1 MVSLL
6 NSIPVGLLALS
17 VLVRWLVAQFPYS
30 GQGKPPLFGDYEAQR
45 HWMEVTTSLP
55 TKDWY
60 NNSTDNDLQY
70 WGLDYP
76 PLTAYHMY
84 ILGEASKK
92 INSSWTEL
100 HKSRGIET
108 YLHKVFMR
116 STVIISDL
124 LIYLP
129 AIIYYFHKTQP
140 IQYNS
145 PPSNIHKQNVAVY
158 TALTLLYPG
167 QILID
172 HGHFQYNCVFMGF
185 VLWAIIAMSKGRKII
200 ASLLFTLAL
209 SYKQMSLYYSLPFFW
224 YIASSN
230 LRIRPLWK
238 GLMNILLVGALV
250 TTTFILIFSPYL
262 SNKETMLQVLKRIFP
277 FYRGLFEDKV
287 ANIWFSL
294 SIFYK
299 FRKIYTIDELL
310 KFSTILTLFVSLP
323 AGLHLLLKPSVR
335 NFKYALIN
343 SSMTF
348 FLMSFQV
355 HEKTILVPALPILLL
370 FREHPMV
377 VNWFAIVSTYSLQPL
392 LMKDGQLIPYMIL
405 ISTYTLVNL
414 EFFRKNTTL
423 SLSKLFTLS
432 NLFIVIY
439 LTSLLCCFILSG
451 LAILFEPP
459 PRYPDLHPTVNA
471 LYSCS
476 HFTSFLLYFYYC
488 QFFAKTKG
496 GPATDRMYLIKK
508 NK

>member
-6 NSIPVGLLALS
+6 GTLPISLLALA

-45 HWMEVTTSLP
+45 HWMEVTTNLP
-55 TKDWY
+55 IKDWY
-60 NNSTDNDLQY
+60 KNSTDNDLLY

-84 ILGEASKK
+84 ILGESSK
-92 INSSWTEL
+92 IFNTSWTEL

-108 YLHKVFMR
+108 YSHKIFMR

-124 LIYLP
+124 LVYLP

-145 PPSNIHKQNVAVY
+145 PPSTVHRQNVALY

-172 HGHFQYNCVFMGF
+172 HGHFQYNCVFLGL
-185 VLWAIIAMSKGRKII
+185 VLWAIIAMSRGRQAI

-224 YIASSN
+224 YITSLN
-230 LRIRPLWK
+230 LRVRPLWK
-238 GLMNILLVGALV
+238 GIRNIILVGFV
-250 TTTFILIFSPYL
+250 VMTTFILIFLPYL
-262 SNKETMLQVLKRIFP
+262 PNQENMIHVMRRIFP

-287 ANIWFSL
+287 ANFWFSL

-299 FRKIYTIDELL
+299 YRKLYSIDDLL
-310 KFSTILTLFVSLP
+310 KFSTLSTLVVTLP
-323 AGLHLLLKPSVR
+323 AGLHLLLKPSMR

-343 SSMTF
+343 SSMAF

-377 VNWFAIVSTYSLQPL
+377 VNWFAIVSTFSLQPL
-392 LMKDGQLIPYMIL
+392 LMKDGQLMPYVIL
-405 ISTYTLVNL
+405 MTTYTLVNL
-414 EFFRKNTTL
+414 DFFRRSITL
-423 SLSKLFTLS
+423 SLSRIFTLS

-439 LTSLLCCFILSG
+439 LTSILCCFILSG
-451 LAILFEPP
+451 LAIVFQPP
-459 PRYPDLHPTVNA
+459 LRYPDLHPTVNA
-471 LYSCS
+471 LYSCI
-476 HFTSFLLYFYYC
+476 HFIGFLLYFYYC
-488 QFFAKTKG
+488 QFFAKSKSVPT
-496 GPATDRMYLIKK
+496 TDRMYLIKK

>member
-1 MVSLL
+1 MVRLISTLPISLL
-6 NSIPVGLLALS
+6 AFS

-30 GQGKPPLFGDYEAQR
+30 GQGKFPLFGDYEAQR
-45 HWMEVTTSLP
+45 HWMEVTTNLP
-55 TKDWY
+55 PKDWY
-60 NNSTDNDLQY
+60 NNSTDNDLLY

-84 ILGEASKK
+84 IFGEASKK
-92 INSSWTEL
+92 LNTSWTEL
-100 HKSRGIET
+100 HKSRGTET
-108 YLHKVFMR
+108 YSHKIFMR

-124 LIYLP
+124 IIYLP
-129 AIIYYFHKTQP
+129 AIVYYFYKTQP

-145 PPSNIHKQNVAVY
+145 PPTNIHRQNVAVY

-172 HGHFQYNCVFMGF
+172 HGHFQYNCVFMGL
-185 VLWAIIAMSKGRKII
+185 VLWAIIAMSKGKQII

-230 LRIRPLWK
+230 LRVKPLWK
-238 GLMNILLVGALV
+238 GLRNIILVGLSV
-250 TTTFILIFSPYL
+250 TTTLILIFSPYL
-262 SNKETMLQVLKRIFP
+262 FNKDNLLQVMRRVFP

-287 ANIWFSL
+287 ANMWFSL

-299 FRKIYTIDELL
+299 LRKLYTIDELL
-310 KFSTILTLFVSLP
+310 KFSTLLTLLVSLP
-323 AGLHLLLKPSVR
+323 AGLHLLLKPSIR

-343 SSMTF
+343 SSMAF

-370 FREHPMV
+370 FREHPMF

-405 ISTYTLVNL
+405 ITTYTLVNL
-414 EFFRKNTTL
+414 EFFRKNITL
-423 SLSKLFTLS
+423 SLSKIFILS
-432 NLFIVIY
+432 NLTIVIY
-439 LTSLLCCFILSG
+439 LTSLLCCFILSI
-451 LAILFEPP
+451 LAVVFKPP
-459 PRYPDLHPTVNA
+459 SRYPDLHPTMNA
-471 LYSCS
+471 LYSCL
-476 HFTSFLLYFYYC
+476 HFTGFLLYFYYC
-488 QFFAKTKG
+488 QFFAKIKG
-496 GPATDRMYLIKK
+496 EPATDGMYLNKK